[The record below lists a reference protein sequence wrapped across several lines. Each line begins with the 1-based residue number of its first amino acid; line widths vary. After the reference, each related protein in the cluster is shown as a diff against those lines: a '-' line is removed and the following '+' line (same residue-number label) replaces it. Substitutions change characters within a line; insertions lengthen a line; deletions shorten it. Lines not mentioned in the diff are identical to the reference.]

1 MNFKEHL
8 TKYNKD
14 ILINFMNTFGL
25 KKYIKD
31 DLNELIEII
40 NSVYLDKNNFTTV
53 IKNISIFSLEI
64 IKSISN
70 NIMVSI
76 NKDNIEAYIELYTS
90 LIADNYN
97 LEITIPLELI
107 NLFKEIDNVD
117 LEKEIKAKTYYNACI
132 DYANLLWGKYS
143 YKELNNLFKLDNDI
157 YNSKIGQSTLKEL
170 NKNYKFDLINEFFQ
184 IEYLPIKGNLKSLQY
199 NEKYI
204 PTVREI
210 YELKQYGY
218 IANDKIKKI
227 INNYFNNINDI
238 NVIKTIQQDACKLDC
253 SLNDLLNKFKD
264 YDKEI
269 IKDIFNNTRRL
280 INSGFTNIELTM
292 RDK

>member
-1 MNFKEHL
+1 MNFREHL
-8 TKYNKD
+8 KTYDTN
-14 ILINFMNTFGL
+14 ILINFLNNYGL
-25 KKYIKD
+25 KRYITDNYNK
-31 DLNELIEII
+31 LINTI
-40 NSVYLDKNNFTTV
+40 NDSYLMKSNF
-53 IKNISIFSLEI
+53 INILKSISIFSLEI

-70 NIMVSI
+70 NIIVSI

-90 LIADNYN
+90 LIANNNN

-157 YNSKIGQSTLKEL
+157 YNSKIGQNILKEL
-170 NKNYKFDLINEFFQ
+170 NKTYKFDLTNEDFEIKYLSINDD
-184 IEYLPIKGNLKSLQY
+184 LKNLQY
-199 NEKYI
+199 DKRHL
-204 PTVREI
+204 PTINEI

-218 IANDKIKKI
+218 ISNDKIKEI
-227 INNYFNNINDI
+227 INKSFNNINDI
-238 NVIKTIQQDACKLDC
+238 NLIKTIQQDACKLDC

-280 INSGFTNIELTM
+280 INNGFTNIELSM

>member
-1 MNFKEHL
+1 MKQWILKEHL
-8 TKYNKD
+8 IKYNKD
-14 ILINFMNTFGL
+14 ILINFINTFGL

-64 IKSISN
+64 IKSIVN
-70 NIMVSI
+70 NIIVSI
-76 NKDNIEAYIELYTS
+76 NKDNIEAYIGLYTS

-97 LEITIPLELI
+97 LEITIPSELI
-107 NLFKEIDNVD
+107 NLFKEIDNTD

-132 DYANLLWGKYS
+132 DYANLFWGKYS
-143 YKELNNLFKLDNDI
+143 STDLINLFKLNNDI

-184 IEYLPIKGNLKSLQY
+184 IEYLPIKDNLKGLQY
-199 NEKYI
+199 NERYI

-210 YELKQYGY
+210 YELKQ
-218 IANDKIKKI
+218 
-227 INNYFNNINDI
+227 FNKMLVN
-238 NVIKTIQQDACKLDC
+238 
-253 SLNDLLNKFKD
+253 
-264 YDKEI
+264 
-269 IKDIFNNTRRL
+269 
-280 INSGFTNIELTM
+280 
-292 RDK
+292 